1 MLKIGFIDLDT
12 SHPRS
17 FAKRLNAMPDVQ
29 VTGVFDRG
37 RVKGADETA
46 GFSAEYGIEIYGTAL
61 ELARNSDGVMVLS
74 ADWET
79 HFDDVMT
86 CLEVGT
92 ACYCDKPVFGSR
104 DEISQF
110 LEAAQ
115 TAESLFMG
123 GSGWR
128 WNAITSE
135 FYNQTSTSDIKDVL
149 MIGQN
154 ERFYYGIHAIDWL
167 LGLLGPGFEWVKH
180 EVAGPGMNVFS
191 LMHRRGCVVRT
202 LLETSPKV
210 GRRCWLNVDGEE
222 HFISLDID
230 SIHDGI
236 CGNFIKMLQ
245 TGVQPAPDADYLE
258 ASLVMLALEEAIE
271 TGNQINIAEA
281 SKVQSIS
288 SRDFMIDYC
297 K

>member
-37 RVKGADETA
+37 RVKSADETV
-46 GFSAEYGIEIYGTAL
+46 GFAAEFGIEIYGTAL
-61 ELARNSDGVMVLS
+61 ELARSSDGVMVLS

-110 LEAAQ
+110 LEAAR
-115 TAESLFMG
+115 TAEMLFMG

-128 WNAITSE
+128 CPTC
-135 FYNQTSTSDIKDVL
+135 STPPAATMPMRMRRKPPSTGYWPPSTISTC
-149 MIGQN
+149 
-154 ERFYYGIHAIDWL
+154 
-167 LGLLGPGFEWVKH
+167 P
-180 EVAGPGMNVFS
+180 P
-191 LMHRRGCVVRT
+191 HRHCAAKLKWPRTKRSGC
-202 LLETSPKV
+202 S
-210 GRRCWLNVDGEE
+210 
-222 HFISLDID
+222 
-230 SIHDGI
+230 
-236 CGNFIKMLQ
+236 
-245 TGVQPAPDADYLE
+245 
-258 ASLVMLALEEAIE
+258 ALPM
-271 TGNQINIAEA
+271 
-281 SKVQSIS
+281 
-288 SRDFMIDYC
+288 R
-297 K
+297 